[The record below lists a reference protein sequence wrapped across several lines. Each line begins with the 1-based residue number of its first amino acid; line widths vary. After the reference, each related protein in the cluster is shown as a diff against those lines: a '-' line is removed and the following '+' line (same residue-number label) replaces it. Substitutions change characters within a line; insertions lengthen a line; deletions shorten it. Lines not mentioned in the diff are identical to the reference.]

1 MLRKRFYKLCDMS
14 RPYPEKKCTP
24 LRARISVEVQV
35 GSFLYYISDEG
46 RYGKTADFLEHLEH
60 PFPESLEEYPVLS
73 RHLQP

>member
-1 MLRKRFYKLCDMS
+1 MLQKRFYKLCDML

-35 GSFLYYISDEG
+35 GLFLYSISDKV
-46 RYGKTADFLEHLEH
+46 RYGKTANFLEYLEH

-73 RHLQP
+73 